1 MERAN
6 EVRNWSVP
14 FPVFSWGFW
23 PRYLIHMRPYL
34 LYVSGI
40 AAFTGMALATQPD
53 WRRVLLAGLPFFL
66 SYGFGQALTD
76 VFQTDTDAISS
87 GYRPLVRGEISK
99 VGVFCVSLAGF
110 ALSVSLIVTLSVSVA
125 LLGAVTV
132 VGLILYTPF
141 KRTWWGGPPWNSWII
156 ATLVTMGF
164 LSVGGTLDDV
174 RSMPR
179 HLLLATLSVFFAYA
193 NFVVGGYFKDIS
205 ADRVTGYNTFPV
217 RFGWFAGAVYS
228 DVVSL
233 LAALFSALCIAP
245 QAAKGAGP
253 AALAGWA
260 LWVLAVLVNLR
271 AQIGLHGTRDEQAV
285 GAPIAA
291 IVRSMLLYC
300 MAMIVAYQPSWLI
313 PAAVFQLLF
322 ELTLRVRPQHSQV

>member
-6 EVRNWSVP
+6 ESRGWAVP
-14 FPVFSWGFW
+14 YPVFSWGFW
-23 PRYLIHMRPYL
+23 PRYLVHMRPYL
-34 LYVSGI
+34 LFVSGI
-40 AAFTGMALATQPD
+40 AAFTGMALSPRPD
-53 WRRVLLAGLPFFL
+53 WSKVLLAGIPFFL

-76 VFQTDTDAISS
+76 VFQTDTDSISS

-99 VGVFCVSLAGF
+99 VGVFGVSLAGF
-110 ALSVSLIVTLSVSVA
+110 ALGVSIIITLSPLVA
-125 LLGAVTV
+125 VLGAITV
-132 VGLILYTPF
+132 LGLLLYTPL
-141 KRTWWGGPPWNSWII
+141 KRTWWGGPPWNSWIV
-156 ATLVTMGF
+156 ALLVTMGF
-164 LSVGGTLDDV
+164 LSVGGTWSEL
-174 RSMPR
+174 RSLPR
-179 HLLLATLSVFFAYA
+179 HVLLATLSVFFAYA

-205 ADRVTGYNTFPV
+205 ADRVTGYHTFPV

-245 QAAKGAGP
+245 QAAHATGP
-253 AALAGWA
+253 AALVGWGIWA
-260 LWVLAVLVNLR
+260 LAVLVNLR
-271 AQIGLHGTRDEQAV
+271 AQVGLHGTRDEQAV

-300 MAMIVAYQPSWLI
+300 MAMIVTFQPGWLI
-313 PAAVFQLLF
+313 PVAIFQMLF